1 MKYTFE
7 FKLDCVEKYK
17 KHARIEVPP
26 GVKNRERFY
35 RKNYHYPIDYPK

>member
-17 KHARIEVPP
+17 KHARIETPP
-26 GVKNRERFY
+26 GVKNKKVSRKRHERF
-35 RKNYHYPIDYPK
+35 

>member
-26 GVKNRERFY
+26 GVKS
-35 RKNYHYPIDYPK
+35 KKVS

>member
-17 KHARIEVPP
+17 KHAKVEIPL

-35 RKNYHYPIDYPK
+35 RKNYHCPINCPK

>member
-17 KHARIEVPP
+17 KHARIAVPP
-26 GVKNRERFY
+26 GVKN
-35 RKNYHYPIDYPK
+35 KKVS